1 MLDFDLALVWRYLPF
16 LFVGARTTLVVSF
29 LGLALATC
37 LSVPLALARLSGLVG
52 LRLPAFLYIDM
63 IRGTPLLV
71 QIFGI
76 YFVLPALGLELTA
89 FQAAVL
95 ALAVNSA
102 AYQAEIWR
110 GGVQALHKGQV
121 ESARSLG
128 MSYAQC
134 LRRIVAPQVARNVIP
149 ALTNEASS
157 LVKGSSLVSVL
168 AVIELTRVGQ
178 QIVSA
183 EFRPI
188 EIYITV
194 ALIYLAIHL
203 MLAGVSARI
212 ERRLEL
218 QR

>member
-1 MLDFDLALVWRYLPF
+1 MLDFDPALVWRYLPF
-16 LFVGARTTLVVSF
+16 LLVGARTTLVVSF
-29 LGLALATC
+29 LALALAAC
-37 LSVPLALARLSGLVG
+37 LAVPLALARLSQPVG
-52 LRLPAFLYIDM
+52 LRLPAFLYIDL

-76 YFVLPALGLELTA
+76 YFVLPVLGLELSA

-110 GGVQALHKGQV
+110 GGIQALQKGQI

-128 MSYAQC
+128 MSHAQC
-134 LRRIVAPQVARNVIP
+134 LRRIVVPQVARNVIP
-149 ALTNEASS
+149 SLTNEASS

-183 EFRPI
+183 EFRAI

-194 ALIYLAIHL
+194 ALVYLAIHL
-203 MLAGVSARI
+203 VLAGVSARV
-212 ERRLEL
+212 ERHLAMHR
-218 QR
+218 

>member
-1 MLDFDLALVWRYLPF
+1 MLDFDLGLVVRSLPH
-16 LFVGARTTLVVSF
+16 LLAGAWTTLVVSF
-29 LGLALATC
+29 LGLALAAG
-37 LSVPLALARLSGLVG
+37 LAVPLGLARLSPLAA
-52 LRLPAFLYIDM
+52 LRLPAFLYIDA

-76 YFVLPALGLELTA
+76 YYVLPAFGVELTA

-110 GGVQALHKGQV
+110 GGVEALHKGQV

-128 MSYAQC
+128 MSHAQC

-178 QIVSA
+178 QIVGT
-183 EFRPI
+183 EFRPV

-194 ALIYLAIHL
+194 GLIYLAIHL
-203 MLAGVSARI
+203 VLAGVSARL
-212 ERRLEL
+212 EQRLAL
-218 QR
+218 DS